1 MSIQRIKS
9 DYNLIFQKQQLKEKS
24 AIYEVRQKYETKI
37 KLLES
42 KINEVFEEK
51 MKYDRKD
58 AQSMASDLIR
68 KAAEDIEAKYLAKM
82 KE

>member
-1 MSIQRIKS
+1 M
-9 DYNLIFQKQQLKEKS
+9 FQKQQQNEKS
-24 AIYEVRQKYETKI
+24 TIYEVRQKYETKI

-51 MKYDRKD
+51 MKSDRRD
-58 AQSMASDLIR
+58 AQSIASDLIR

-82 KE
+82 KELDYYY